1 MKKQRYQESGEVYES
16 EKSWG
21 KMGEHDQ
28 NVYKTLKE
36 LTKIKNTCMK
46 HINNRKLWSFIT
58 KGNV

>member
-1 MKKQRYQESGEVYES
+1 MKKQHYQESGEVYES

-28 NVYKTLKE
+28 NVYKILKE
-36 LTKIKNTCMK
+36 LTKIKNTSMK